1 MEITKI
7 KQQQIAETLVALYI
21 YIYIYIYIDIFTKK
35 LNHKLIAKKN
45 LVLFAV
51 QKLYIIYQN
60 RKDGL
65 CLKRHNSS

>member
-7 KQQQIAETLVALYI
+7 KQQQIAETLVAL
-21 YIYIYIYIDIFTKK
+21 YIYIYIDIFTKK

>member
-7 KQQQIAETLVALYI
+7 KQQQIAETLVAL